1 MDFEQYSERVM
12 KFLVN
17 DNREINYQ
25 NRVLIPLLEELL
37 SESDIVD
44 TSTLYK
50 NWAKR
55 GVDRDAFA
63 GIHTPDILVA
73 QNWNL
78 LNSSRV
84 EYSMLIEAKTPTA
97 SERKWAI
104 SEVKEYLKKVPFV
117 MLTDC
122 ITFEFFYKENG
133 AKYTEIHTLEV
144 GNENEKT
151 KVCERKTEKNLI
163 ALCDEEWEEI
173 KKIIKDRKIR
183 TEANNQINL

>member
-55 GVDRDAFA
+55 GVNRDAFA
-63 GIHTPDILVA
+63 EVHTPDILVS

-97 SERKWAI
+97 SGRNWAI

-133 AKYTEIHTLEV
+133 VKYTEIHTLEV
-144 GNENEKT
+144 GNKKT